1 LKKAPTQKDIIFLE
15 DFLLS
20 DKTPTKCMNLFSL
33 DGFLTCL
40 VIGPGTILPSKWLP
54 EIWGETETDEM
65 TWDSMDE
72 TENIIGLIMRYNNM
86 KASAIQRNSKNSKPL
101 MFERTATQN
110 EGWHIE
116 DWCHGFVAGIN
127 LAYDEWQPL
136 MESEEDSSLIAPLYL
151 FTSEVGRKN
160 LEQDE
165 EFSSYTRENWE
176 VAFNL
181 VISEIH
187 EFWLPHRDEMHVVT
201 HQALSKKIGRN
212 EPCICG
218 SGKKYKNC
226 CLN

>member
-1 LKKAPTQKDIIFLE
+1 MKKALTQKDIISLR
-15 DFLLS
+15 DFLSS

-40 VIGPGTILPSKWLP
+40 VIGPKTLPHSNWLP
-54 EIWGETETDEM
+54 EIWGETESDEM
-65 TWDSMDE
+65 TWDSMEE

-86 KASAIQRNSKNSKPL
+86 KASAIQINPKNSKPL
-101 MFERTATQN
+101 MFERAATQD

-116 DWCHGFVAGIN
+116 DWCNGFVAGFN